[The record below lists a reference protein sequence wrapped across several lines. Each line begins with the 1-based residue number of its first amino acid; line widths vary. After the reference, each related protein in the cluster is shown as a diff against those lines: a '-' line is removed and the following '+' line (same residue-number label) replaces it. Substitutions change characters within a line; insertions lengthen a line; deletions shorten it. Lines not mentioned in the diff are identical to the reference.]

1 MSYNSHND
9 LLSNFFYLINEVGV
23 YIANDQNMH
32 ATEYHDTYE
41 DGTEM
46 IITIKQREEPTNIE
60 YFNFQRD
67 IYSLSKIYPILELKY
82 SPSISHFKESG
93 ISIFEDH
100 YHLLLS
106 RYIFTNWKSDIK
118 FEIAKKISKGISFL
132 YLQNQVIA
140 SLKEIELRSCIDFT
154 WDLYN
159 DFDKRWFDYT
169 DGNIRE
175 DENGEI
181 IDPTSFALISE
192 DIEWIKNLTEDDVK
206 NQKIIIHEKA
216 SKQRLING
224 IYKMIDKD
232 LLSKVKS
239 SENDKIG
246 YKKEIKNFINYIVQK
261 ENEKPSYSDPQLNL
275 SFITKPKEFYKIFYY
290 CSLNH
295 NKEDKD
301 FRFIKSKKTEI
312 AKIFD
317 DTLNKSKNDGYSYSS
332 LIRIVEEDNLTKIE
346 NGNKSKRPDEL
357 LNHRVFNP
365 IRTICKSDILINFKD

>member
-9 LLSNFFYLINEVGV
+9 LLSNFFYLINEIGV

-46 IITIKQREEPTNIE
+46 IITIKQREEPTSIE

-106 RYIFTNWKSDIK
+106 RYIFPNWKSDIK

-159 DFDKRWFDYT
+159 DFDKRCFNYYE
-169 DGNIRE
+169 GNIYE
-175 DENGEI
+175 DENGEPI
-181 IDPTSFALISE
+181 FPTSFHQISE
-192 DIEWIKNLTEDDVK
+192 DIQWVKNLTEDDVK

-224 IYKMIDKD
+224 INKMINEN
-232 LLSKVKS
+232 LLSIVKY
-239 SENDKIG
+239 SEKDKIG
-246 YKKEIKNFINYIVQK
+246 HKKEIKNFINYIIQK
-261 ENEKPSYSDPQLNL
+261 ENEKPSYSNPQLNL

-290 CSLNH
+290 CSLKH
-295 NKEDKD
+295 KDDKD

-317 DTLNKSKNDGYSYSS
+317 DTLNRFKNDGYSYSS
-332 LIRIVEEDNLTKIE
+332 LIRIVEKNNPTKIE
-346 NGNKSKRPDEL
+346 NGNKSKRPEEL

-365 IRTICKSDILINFKD
+365 IRNICISDILIDFKD